1 MVNYI
6 NKTLKSMVVILL
18 FLFGSS
24 QLSGETLAIDKS
36 HSEVGFSIKH
46 LMISNVKGKFTEFD
60 GDLEYDLKVKK
71 FTKFDA
77 FVVAKSIDTGIEK
90 RDNHLRSPDFFEV
103 SKYPKLTFK
112 MTKYED
118 GYLHGD
124 LTIHGITKPISFEL
138 ENNGIIKDLQ
148 GNTRLG
154 FTLEAKIDR
163 KDFGLTW
170 NKALE
175 MGGVLVGDK
184 VKITIELETVAL

>member
-1 MVNYI
+1 MVHNLF
-6 NKTLKSMVVILL
+6 KSLKIIMVSSL
-18 FLFGSS
+18 FLVGSL
-24 QLSGETLAIDKS
+24 QLSGETLAIDKA

-46 LMISNVKGKFTEFD
+46 LMISNVKGKFTDFD
-60 GDLEYDLKVKK
+60 GDLEYDLKAKK

-77 FVVAKSIDTGIEK
+77 YVIANSINTGIEK
-90 RDNHLRSPDFFEV
+90 RDNHLRSSDFFEV

-118 GYLHGD
+118 GYLHGN
-124 LTIHGITKPISFEL
+124 LTIHGVTKEVSFEI
-138 ENNGIIKDLQ
+138 ENNGVIKDLQ
-148 GNTRLG
+148 GNTKLG
-154 FTLEAKIDR
+154 FTLETKIDR

-184 VKITIELETVAL
+184 VKIIVELETAVL